1 MTLSSRVS
9 KSERSDPSL
18 RSVLVLANAAKPEV
32 LQLAAELEP
41 WLRDRVPK
49 LEVVKDI
56 RAFSEA
62 RDRMSLPQRAEE
74 LPDLVIVLG
83 GDGAL
88 LGAVRAFAQN
98 PVPTLGINLGRVGFL
113 ASTPASHWRETL
125 ENILGGQA
133 SEIELRSRLR
143 CTWEA
148 GDGQPMQAVA
158 LNEVGFQRSSHGGM
172 LRASLSV
179 NEIWVTDY
187 RADGLLVATPSGSTA
202 YSLSAGGPILEPQ
215 VDAFVVTPVCAQSL
229 SNRPIVLS
237 AVGVLR
243 ITLDQNLEP
252 TTLAIDGQIFH
263 ELKGGASLCIERHP
277 TPYPLH
283 SMAGLDPN
291 RRLRD
296 RLGWSGGVFP
306 KDSED

>member
-1 MTLSSRVS
+1 MSVS
-9 KSERSDPSL
+9 TSEPSAPSL

-41 WLRDRVPK
+41 WLRERVPK
-49 LEVVKDI
+49 LDVVKDI
-56 RAFSEA
+56 RAFCEA
-62 RDRMSLPQRAEE
+62 RDRMSLAQRAEA
-74 LPDLVIVLG
+74 LPELVIVLG

-125 ENILGGQA
+125 ENILAGQA

-148 GDGQPMQAVA
+148 EDGQPMQAVA

-179 NEIWVTDY
+179 NGVWVTDY

-215 VDAFVVTPVCAQSL
+215 VEAIVVTPVCSQSL

-237 AVGVLR
+237 AAGELR
-243 ITLDQNLEP
+243 ITLDQKLDP

-263 ELKGGASLCIERHP
+263 ELKGGASLRVECHP

-283 SMAGLDPN
+283 SMAGLDPY

-296 RLGWSGGVFP
+296 RLGWSGGEFR
-306 KDSED
+306 SETKG